1 MPLYHLYELNHALLS
16 PARALSDY
24 ARMAL
29 RNPLNPITHTPLG
42 RSLAAVAEI
51 FERVT
56 RRYDKPDFGIEG
68 ISIEGQ
74 AVPVREEVIW
84 ARPFCRLLH
93 FRREFADPRE
103 NADPKLLI
111 VAPLSGHYAT
121 LLRGTVRTMLQSHDV
136 YIVDWVDARMV
147 PLAYGAFDLDDYI
160 DYLIEIFRLLEG
172 DVHVMA
178 VCQPSVPVLAAVALM
193 ETDGEP
199 HVPQTM
205 TLMGG
210 PVDTRTNPT
219 AVNTMAKT
227 RSVEWFRRNVIMNVP
242 WPHPGVMREVY
253 PGFLQ
258 LTGFMT
264 MNLDRHLSAHR
275 NLFDNLVRGDGE
287 PAEKHRNFY
296 DEYLAVMDLDAAF
309 YLQTV
314 ETVFIRHALPKGEM
328 RHRDR
333 RVDPSRIKRVPLMT
347 IEGENDDISGVGQ
360 TQAAHALCTG
370 LSERQKQHHL
380 QPRVGHY
387 GVFNGTRFE
396 ADIAPRISGFIATH
410 HKAH

>member
-1 MPLYHLYELNHALLS
+1 
-16 PARALSDY
+16 
-24 ARMAL
+24 MAF
-29 RNPLNPITHTPLG
+29 RNPLNPLTHTPWG
-42 RSLAAVAEI
+42 RGVAAAAEI

-56 RRYDKPDFGIEG
+56 RRYDKPEFDITE
-68 ISIEGQ
+68 ISVEGQ
-74 AVPVREEVIW
+74 SVPVREDVIW

-93 FRREFADPRE
+93 FQREFAGARK
-103 NADPKLLI
+103 NQDPKLLI

-121 LLRGTVRTMLQSHDV
+121 LLRGTVRAMLQRHDV
-136 YIVDWVDARMV
+136 YVVDWTDARMV
-147 PLAYGAFDLDDYI
+147 PVAYGAFDLDDYI

-193 ETDGEP
+193 ESDGEP

-210 PVDTRTNPT
+210 PVDTRANPT
-219 AVNTMAKT
+219 AVNDMAKT
-227 RSVEWFRRNVIMNVP
+227 RSLEWFGRNVIMNVP

-314 ETVFIRHALPKGEM
+314 ETVFMRHALPRGEM

-333 RVDPSRIKRVPLMT
+333 LVDPSHIKRVPLMT
-347 IEGENDDISGVGQ
+347 VEGENDDISGVGQ
-360 TQAAHALCTG
+360 TQAAHTLCTG
-370 LSERQKQHHL
+370 LSETKKHHHL

-396 ADIAPRISGFIATH
+396 ADIAPRISDFIATH
-410 HKAH
+410 HKAR

>member
-1 MPLYHLYELNHALLS
+1 
-16 PARALSDY
+16 
-24 ARMAL
+24 MAL

-42 RSLAAVAEI
+42 RSLAAAAEI

-56 RRYDKPDFGIEG
+56 RRYDKPDFDIEG
-68 ISIEGQ
+68 ISVEGR

-93 FRREFADPRE
+93 FRREFAGPRE

-121 LLRGTVRTMLQSHDV
+121 LLRGTVRTMLQAHDV
-136 YIVDWVDARMV
+136 YVVDWVDARMV
-147 PLAYGAFDLDDYI
+147 PVAYGAFDLDDYI

-210 PVDTRTNPT
+210 PVDTRANPT
-219 AVNTMAKT
+219 AVNAMAKT
-227 RSVEWFRRNVIMNVP
+227 RSLEWFRRNVIMNVP

-287 PAEKHRNFY
+287 SAEKHRNFY

-314 ETVFIRHALPKGEM
+314 ETVFMRHALPNGEM

-333 RVDPSRIKRVPLMT
+333 RVDPSRIKRVALMT
-347 IEGENDDISGVGQ
+347 VEGENDDISGVGQ

-370 LSERQKQHHL
+370 LSESQKLHHL
-380 QPRVGHY
+380 QPSVGHF

-396 ADIAPRISGFIATH
+396 AEVAPRISGFIATH
-410 HKAH
+410 HKAR

>member
-1 MPLYHLYELNHALLS
+1 MG
-16 PARALSDY
+16 RT
-24 ARMAL
+24 MA
-29 RNPLNPITHTPLG
+29 
-42 RSLAAVAEI
+42 AAAEI

-56 RRYDKPDFGIEG
+56 RRYDKPQFEIED
-68 ISIEGQ
+68 ISINGQ
-74 AVPVREEVIW
+74 AVPIREEVVW

-93 FRREFADPRE
+93 FKREFAGSQE
-103 NADPKLLI
+103 NTDPKLLI

-121 LLRGTVRTMLQSHDV
+121 LLRGTVRDMLQRHDV
-136 YIVDWVDARMV
+136 YIVEWADARMV
-147 PLAYGAFDLDDYI
+147 PVACGTFDLDDYI
-160 DYLIEIFRLLEG
+160 DYLTEIFHLLEG

-193 ETDGEP
+193 EADGDP

-210 PVDTRTNPT
+210 PVDTRANPT
-219 AVNTMAKT
+219 AVNDMAKT

-264 MNLDRHLSAHR
+264 INLDRHLSAHR

-333 RVDPSRIKRVPLMT
+333 LVDPGRIKRVPLMT
-347 IEGENDDISGVGQ
+347 VEGENDDISGVGQ
-360 TQAAHALCTG
+360 TQAAHTLCTG
-370 LSERQKQHHL
+370 LSESKKHHYL
-380 QPRVGHY
+380 QPHVGHY
-387 GVFNGTRFE
+387 GVFNGSRFE
-396 ADIAPRISGFIATH
+396 AEIAPRISDFIATH
-410 HKAH
+410 HKAR